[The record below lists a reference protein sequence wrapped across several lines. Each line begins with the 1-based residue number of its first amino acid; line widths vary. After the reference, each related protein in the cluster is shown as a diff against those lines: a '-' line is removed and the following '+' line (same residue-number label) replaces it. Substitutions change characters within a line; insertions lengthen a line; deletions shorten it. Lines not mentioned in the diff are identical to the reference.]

1 VAEKVRGFFFE
12 QQDISLKEAE
22 LAFKKSVAFIPP
34 NSKKYPNKDAWIKHV
49 GTYYYYALTLSNF
62 NPVEAERIFDQPAH
76 IIAYAVVSQM
86 AYNYYEPKK

>member
-49 GTYYYYALTLSNF
+49 GTYYF
-62 NPVEAERIFDQPAH
+62 EAERIFDQPAH